1 MQMRSIAALAL
12 AATMLTACATADG
25 GAPAAIAAPDA
36 HAAIMAAIADPLR
49 PAADTARDA
58 NRKPM
63 EALTFAGVKPG
74 DYVAELAPGGG
85 WYTRLLARA
94 VGPNGH
100 VYALV
105 SPAQAQRPGGL
116 DAINALAAQ
125 YGNVTVVPTDYTAMT
140 LPRPVDLV
148 WTTENWH
155 DFHNGPTANPT
166 GIAKAAFAALK
177 PGGIFFIEDHAAAA
191 GAGTSVTQTLHRI
204 EPAAV
209 ISEVTSAG
217 FRLEAQGDYL
227 RHPADDH
234 TAGVRDSAVQGQT
247 DKLALRFRKP
257 R

>member
-1 MQMRSIAALAL
+1 VTASADVPDGAAMAG
-12 AATMLTACATADG
+12 AA
-25 GAPAAIAAPDA
+25 
-36 HAAIMAAIADPLR
+36 HNAIMAAIADPLR

-63 EALTFAGVKPG
+63 EALAFSGVKPG

-85 WYTRLLARA
+85 WYTRLLART

-125 YGNVTVVPTDYTAMT
+125 YGNVTVVPTDYTAMA
-140 LPRPVDLV
+140 LPRPVDVV

-166 GIAKAAFAALK
+166 GIARAAFAALK
-177 PGGIFFIEDHAAAA
+177 PGGIFFIEDHAAAP
-191 GAGTSVTQTLHRI
+191 GAGTTVTSTLHRI

-217 FRLEAQGDYL
+217 FKLDATGDYL
-227 RHPADDH
+227 RNTADNH
-234 TAGVRDSAVQGQT
+234 TAAVRDSSIQGQT

-257 R
+257 K